1 MAGKDYSQL
10 AAAVIEAIG
19 GRENVRSV
27 THCMTRLRFDLV
39 DKDKVSP
46 DLEKIEGVVKVVR
59 AGGQTQ
65 VVIGTMV
72 DKVYDEVV
80 RIGHFEATE
89 KIQENLDEQPPEKKK
104 FSAKELFG
112 RAVDGLTGSLM
123 PVLPAYVV
131 GGIFKMIVTL
141 LGPSYMDVLKDG
153 SDLLVLFTLVGDACY
168 YFAPIFTA
176 WSASRKFGC
185 STILSLVI
193 AGIMIHPTMLGI
205 VEQGEAFT
213 VFGIPMRLV
222 NYTQAV
228 IPIVLT
234 VWAQSVVEK
243 WVKKIIPDI
252 VRTMAVPVLTILIM
266 LPIALCAFGPVCY
279 YLMSGLAD
287 LILWMSDTIGI
298 FAMAVIG
305 ATWTFITMFGMH
317 VPILTI
323 VLPAA
328 MAIGYDPVVF
338 PASIAAGLAGL
349 GVSLGYALK
358 VKSKEEKV
366 MAWEYFVTMVTA
378 NIGEPFLYGVV
389 LQNWKVL
396 AYQTI
401 GGAIGGILMGI
412 MHARV
417 FTFSGVGFPFLN
429 PIRFG
434 EDVVQAAIC
443 CAIAFAIPVVLSLIF
458 GVNVNKKE
466 KTPAQTKSE

>member
-10 AAAVIEAIG
+10 ATAVIEAVG
-19 GRENVRSV
+19 GKENVRNV

-46 DLEKIEGVVKVVR
+46 ELEKIDGVVKVVW

-72 DKVYDEVV
+72 DKVYDEVL
-80 RIGHFEATE
+80 RIGHFEETE
-89 KIQENLDEQPPEKKK
+89 KIQENLDEPESKPKKR
-104 FSAKELFG
+104 SPKEMFG
-112 RAVDGLTGSLM
+112 KAVDGLTGSLM

-131 GGIFKMIVTL
+131 GGIFKMVVTL
-141 LGPSYMDVLKDG
+141 LGPSYANVLQEG
-153 SDLLVLFTLVGDACY
+153 SDLLVLLTLVGDACY
-168 YFAPIFTA
+168 YFVPMFIA

-193 AGIMIHPTMLGI
+193 AGIMIHPTLLGI
-205 VEQGEAFT
+205 VEQGEPFT

-222 NYTQAV
+222 NYTQAA

-243 WVKKIIPDI
+243 WVKKIVPDI
-252 VRTMAVPVLTILIM
+252 IRTMAVPVLTVLIM
-266 LPIALCAFGPVCY
+266 LPVALCAFGPVCY
-279 YLMSGLAD
+279 YLMAGLAD
-287 LILWMSDTIGI
+287 VILWLSDTIGI
-298 FAMAVIG
+298 AAMAVIG
-305 ATWTFITMFGMH
+305 ATWTFIIMFGMH

-338 PASIAAGLAGL
+338 PATIASGLAGI
-349 GVSLGYALK
+349 GAALGYALM
-358 VKSKEEKV
+358 VKPKEEKV
-366 MAWEYFVTMVTA
+366 MAWEYFVTMITA
-378 NIGEPFLYGVV
+378 NIGEPFIYGVM
-389 LQNWKVL
+389 LQNRKVL
-396 AYQTI
+396 GYSMV
-401 GGAIGGILMGI
+401 GGAVGAILMGI
-412 MHARV
+412 LHARV

-434 EDVVQAAIC
+434 EDVVQATIC
-443 CAIAFAIPVVLSLIF
+443 CVVAFFVPVVLSLIF
-458 GVNVNKKE
+458 GVNAKKKE
-466 KTPAQTKSE
+466 QPILEKKAK